1 MPWRKT
7 FSISIQVPERL
18 SVNDEVS
25 LTTQHWLTL
34 DKIILHDKWVKNNPV
49 DEGYEESHRGCAG
62 LKAPGKWVESR
73 ESVWDAGAGPQS
85 AAQHDP
91 GINEIMEG
99 EQSNTCRGH
108 WWALSIMAIYSY
120 KSAGEF

>member
-1 MPWRKT
+1 MEED
-7 FSISIQVPERL
+7 IQYFHPGSWEALRQWW
-18 SVNDEVS
+18 S
-25 LTTQHWLTL
+25 LPDRDHSLTL

-73 ESVWDAGAGPQS
+73 ESVWEAGARPQS

-99 EQSNTCRGH
+99 EQSNTCRGQN
-108 WWALSIMAIYSY
+108 S
-120 KSAGEF
+120 